1 MLIIA
6 FFWGA
11 LQFDRR
17 CIILFW
23 PKYTLNFVSQPGR
36 YVGCG
41 ISLSALGTQPAFDDD
56 RGLLFREIV
65 RVLKASKAR
74 SFLLEN
80 VPGLLECD
88 DGTAI
93 RAIKQDF
100 KGERN

>member
-1 MLIIA
+1 MLVA
-6 FFWGA
+6 GFP
-11 LQFDRR
+11 
-17 CIILFW
+17 C
-23 PKYTLNFVSQPGR
+23 QPF
-36 YVGCG
+36 
-41 ISLSALGTQPAFDDD
+41 SALGTQPAFDDD

-88 DGTAI
+88 DGKAI

-100 KGERN
+100 KGEINWSSVSYGLMNSKRLFN